1 MDVHRQVMFEL
12 NVQIQ
17 MFDKILIVDKK
28 CILFFIGDKLFIVI
42 KLTDIDDC

>member
-1 MDVHRQVMFEL
+1 MDVHRHVIFEL

-17 MFDKILIVDKK
+17 MFDQILIVDKK

-42 KLTDIDDC
+42 KLTDIDD